1 MDRAK
6 FLDMCKRV
14 AVLPD
19 GIGGVKKVP
28 PELHLKYNG
37 ITFYP
42 VGYKLGFS
50 KDGTPTHAAI
60 LHDLNTN
67 SILECDLLKVKEVK

>member
-6 FLDMCKRV
+6 FLEMCKRV

-37 ITFYP
+37 DAFYP
-42 VGYKLGFS
+42 VGYTLTFT
-50 KDGTPTHAAI
+50 KDGKPSHTAI
-60 LHDLNTN
+60 LHDLKTN
-67 SILECDLLKVKEVK
+67 SILKCDLLKVLE